1 MPVAV
6 SNSNAINDVKK
17 SISIRKKKEP
27 PPNLCGAL
35 DKFFDSVTELGVA
48 GIRKLY
54 NEQLAV
60 YRAPDYLY
68 KFVEFEKN
76 KDKNRFLDVVCL
88 DHSRV
93 VLTLESPPC
102 TNYIHAN
109 WVRFEKLDRVF
120 IATQA
125 PLQNTIEDF
134 WRMVFQESCS
144 AIINLTSDLEDTSRI
159 VQYFPPKP
167 GGFANYGR
175 MFVNTKKLEDESKF
189 LVYTLEILPDGCSN
203 SLLVTLIKA
212 KSDLGKS
219 PSTTVMLKMLRVVAS
234 TQLVSAGPVVV
245 HCVSGV
251 GRAVTI
257 ILIDAILQRLLFS
270 HLPVDID
277 VLVQMFKHL
286 RNQRASSLQRDTQF
300 LFVIASVVDYIG
312 TRYSGRYRKKRDK
325 FKEDYQNSICMTGL
339 RKNG

>member
-1 MPVAV
+1 MSFEIRIEINAHGHERAV
-6 SNSNAINDVKK
+6 SSSNAINDVKK
-17 SISIRKKKEP
+17 SVSIRKKKDP
-27 PPNLCGAL
+27 PPNLCGVL

-54 NEQLAV
+54 KEQLAV

-68 KFVEFEKN
+68 KF
-76 KDKNRFLDVVCL
+76 DVVCL

-109 WVRFEKLDRVF
+109 WVRFENLDRVF
-120 IATQA
+120 IATQ
-125 PLQNTIEDF
+125 
-134 WRMVFQESCS
+134 
-144 AIINLTSDLEDTSRI
+144 DLEDTNRI
-159 VQYFPPKP
+159 VPYFPPKP

-175 MFVNTKKLEDESKF
+175 MFVNTKKLEDEAKF

-203 SLLVTLIKA
+203 SLLVKLIKT
-212 KSDLGKS
+212 KSDPGKS
-219 PSTTVMLKMLRVVAS
+219 PSTTVMLKMLRVVSSA
-234 TQLVSAGPVVV
+234 QLVSAGPVVV

-251 GRAVTI
+251 GRALTI

-270 HLPVDID
+270 HLPVDIG
-277 VLVQMFKHL
+277 VLVEMFKHL

-300 LFVIASVVDYIG
+300 LFVVASVVDYIG
-312 TRYSGRYRKKRDK
+312 TRYPGRYRKKRDK
-325 FKEDYQNSICMTGL
+325 FKEDYQNSICMPGL
-339 RKNG
+339 RRNG